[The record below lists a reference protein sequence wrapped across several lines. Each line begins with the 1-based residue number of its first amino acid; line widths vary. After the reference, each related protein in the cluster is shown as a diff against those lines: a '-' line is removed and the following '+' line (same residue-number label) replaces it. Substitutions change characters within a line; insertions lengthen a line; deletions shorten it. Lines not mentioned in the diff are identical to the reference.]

1 MSETG
6 HNEEKDKKVYKGSVI
21 VVDDEPDMCRILTKA
36 LNMEG
41 YHVTSFTSP
50 KRALDYISKYRPDLV
65 LSDIRMEELNGME
78 VLKKVK
84 EFDPNIAVI
93 MITAYGTIENA
104 IEAMKQGAFHYL
116 RKPFQLAEV
125 IAVVDKAIEYK
136 RLEDD
141 NLSYS
146 EHLSHLFKDVEII
159 GDSPQMRKIKELIT
173 RIARTDSSV
182 LIYGESGTGK
192 ELIAKAIHNTST
204 RSNKRF
210 VAINCAS
217 IPETLIESELF
228 GYERGAFT
236 GAVKTKMGLIELA
249 NGGTLFLDEIGDLSL
264 ALQAKLL
271 RVLQEREIQHIG
283 GTRTIP
289 IDIRLIAATN
299 RILDQE
305 IERGNFRRD
314 LFYRLNVININLPP
328 LRERKEDIPLLVN
341 HFLKKYSHT
350 AHRPG
355 IRFSQEAMNALMN
368 YHWPG
373 NVRELEN
380 VIERLLVLVDKDCIE
395 EEDLKLDI
403 LKLPASQIPYDYRA
417 AREEFERTYIQEL
430 LEHTRGNVAAA
441 ARLAGLSR
449 RNLYDKIERYN
460 INVDEFKSQAEDA

>member
-1 MSETG
+1 M
-6 HNEEKDKKVYKGSVI
+6 NEIQHTPPKDNKVYKGSII

-50 KRALDYISKYRPDLV
+50 KRALEYINMYRPDLV
-65 LSDIRMEELNGME
+65 LTDIRMEELNGME
-78 VLKKVK
+78 VLKRVK

-125 IAVVDKAIEYK
+125 IAVVDKAIEHK
-136 RLEDD
+136 RLEDE

-146 EHLSHLFKDVEII
+146 EHLSRLFKDVEII
-159 GDSPQMRKIKELIT
+159 GESPQMRKIKELIA

-192 ELIAKAIHNTST
+192 ELIAKAIHNASP
-204 RSNKRF
+204 RANKRF

-217 IPETLIESELF
+217 IPETLMESELF
-228 GYERGAFT
+228 GYEKGAFT
-236 GAVKTKMGLIELA
+236 GAVKTKMGLIEVA

-264 ALQAKLL
+264 PLQGKLL

-283 GTRTIP
+283 GTRIIP
-289 IDIRLIAATN
+289 VDIRLIAATN
-299 RILDQE
+299 RRLDQE
-305 IERGNFRRD
+305 IERGNFRND
-314 LFYRLNVININLPP
+314 LFYRLNVINITLPP

-341 HFLKKYSHT
+341 HFLKKYSST
-350 AHRPG
+350 ARRSG
-355 IRFSQEAMNALMN
+355 VQFSDEAMNALMN

-380 VIERLLVLVDKDCIE
+380 VIERLLVLVDKDYINV
-395 EEDLKLDI
+395 EDLKLDI
-403 LKLPASQIPYDYRA
+403 FKTPTSEIPHDYRS
-417 AREEFERTYIQEL
+417 AREEFERRYIQEL
-430 LEHTRGNVAAA
+430 LERTRGNVAAA

-460 INVDEFKSQAEDA
+460 INTAKFKNQAEET